1 MSSEFL
7 SSYIGN
13 AADDIRLYSKKLR
26 QRATYEFASET
37 SFYYRQRGSCHF
49 FYTGEVNLFF
59 DCMHKG
65 AGSYLYFLINGEEAD
80 KRTADNDAFFDAI
93 NAGLWDC
100 AKLMAVNSRT
110 TCNFD
115 YEYEDD
121 FLYSYFLTYFFFL
134 ENHNDRTTS
143 TQLLK
148 QYEKILDG
156 QTDSRFLLCT
166 AFLENNNNDFLEHFE
181 QFLSD
186 RQQNIETMIER
197 EVIGEEVWS
206 WSRYFSNE
214 GLALLKLAETLGFR
228 LDNNYSQIPEIL
240 RTHPKVAFDVDL
252 WKSLGAG
259 EEPS

>member
-7 SSYIGN
+7 SSYIN
-13 AADDIRLYSKKLR
+13 DSVDDIRLYSKKLR
-26 QRATYEFASET
+26 HKATYEFASET

-49 FYTGEVNLFF
+49 FYTGEVDLFF

-93 NAGLWDC
+93 GAGLWDC

-121 FLYSYFLTYFFFL
+121 FLYSYFLMHFFFL
-134 ENHNDRTTS
+134 EDRNDRTTS

-148 QYEKILDG
+148 QYEKVLNG
-156 QTDSRFLLCT
+156 QTDLRFLLCT
-166 AFLENNNNDFLEHFE
+166 AFLENDTENFSIHFE

-186 RQQNIETMIER
+186 RQENIEKLIER
-197 EVIGEEVWS
+197 EAMGEEVWS

-214 GLALLKLAETLGFR
+214 GLALLKLAETLDFK
-228 LDNNYSQIPEIL
+228 LNSHYSQIPEIL
-240 RTHPKVAFDVDL
+240 RTDPKTVFDANL
-252 WKSLGAG
+252 WKTT
-259 EEPS
+259 E